1 MAVQGVV
8 RFSIDVL
15 LEQGCVKAMAQ
26 YSRTKSE
33 AWRRRRFRRS
43 TSRAV
48 GTRVEAARPEIPR
61 EIGKE
66 QDAVSSRS
74 KPSVSRSTPVFLRYL
89 MHGVGNFSNFSIAG
103 GEDPGL
109 GSTCWHTV
117 VSQSVSGFSG
127 KTGRQEHLMNERGQ
141 QSR

>member
-1 MAVQGVV
+1 MAVQGVFGV
-8 RFSIDVL
+8 QYVL
-15 LEQGCVKAMAQ
+15 LGQCCVKAMAQ

-33 AWRRRRFRRS
+33 AWRRRRFCFLAGANS
-43 TSRAV
+43 TSRAPLEQ
-48 GTRVEAARPEIPR
+48 GSRQPDQKSHGRLGKSKMLSAR
-61 EIGKE
+61 
-66 QDAVSSRS
+66 
-74 KPSVSRSTPVFLRYL
+74 TMFLRYL
-89 MHGVGNFSNFSIAG
+89 MHGVGNFSIAG

-117 VSQSVSGFSG
+117 PSKSVSDFGG